1 MATLAIEPRRTSMR
15 RVAAASFVGS
25 AIEYYDFYI
34 YGTAAALVFP
44 KVFFPHLGTTMAT
57 VASMATFAAA
67 FLSRPL
73 GAAFFGHFGDRLGR
87 KSTLIA
93 TLLIMG
99 LSTLAVGL
107 VPGAATI
114 GMAAPLILLTLRLV
128 QGFAVG
134 GEWAGAA
141 LLSAEYAPAE
151 ARGRYGMFTQMGVGS
166 GLVMSSLLFL
176 LVNHTIGESSRAF
189 LGFGW
194 RIPFLFSAV
203 LIVIA
208 LYVRLS
214 VAETPVFAE
223 QKARDTAGVTPLV
236 ALFSNQ
242 RREVALAAGSM
253 IGFFT
258 LGYMANAYLM
268 SYAHTHVGF
277 SPNLILSVGL
287 LGGVVVVVF
296 NVLGAVLSD
305 TFGRRRVIM
314 TAFAIGVPW
323 SFVVLPLVD
332 TGNAVMFALAMV
344 GTYAVAGTA
353 YGPMAAFIPE
363 IFGTRYRYSGAGLSL
378 NLAGLVGGAVPTVV
392 AAPLQATWGVPA
404 VGTMMAA
411 VVVVSLVCVIALPET
426 KGAALQVLSVSTM
439 RETRRSP
446 NARVV
451 STTATR

>member
-1 MATLAIEPRRTSMR
+1 MK
-15 RVAAASFVGS
+15 RVAMASFVGS

-67 FLSRPL
+67 FLSRPV

-87 KSTLIA
+87 MSTLIA
-93 TLLIMG
+93 TLMIMG

-114 GMAAPLILLTLRLV
+114 GMAAPLILLTLRLL

-134 GEWAGAA
+134 GEWAGSA
-141 LLSAEYAPAE
+141 LLAAEYAPAK

-176 LVNHTIGESSRAF
+176 TVNQTIGESSRAF
-189 LGFGW
+189 VEWGW

-203 LIVIA
+203 LIAIA
-208 LYVRLS
+208 LYVRLN
-214 VAETPVFAE
+214 VAETPVFAA
-223 QKARDTAGVTPLV
+223 QKAQPSASAVRPLV
-236 ALFSNQ
+236 ALLREQ

-258 LGYMANAYLM
+258 LGYLANAYFM

-277 SPNLILSVGL
+277 SPDVILAVGL
-287 LGGVVVVVF
+287 LGGVIVVVF
-296 NVLGAVLSD
+296 NAISSILSD
-305 TFGRRRVIM
+305 IYGRRRVIM
-314 TAFAIGVPW
+314 TALALGVPW
-323 SFVVLPLVD
+323 AFVVLPLID
-332 TGNAVMFALAMV
+332 TGNVALFALAMS
-344 GTYAVAGTA
+344 GTYAIAA
-353 YGPMAAFIPE
+353 SSYGPMAAFIPE

-378 NLAGLVGGAVPTVV
+378 NLAGLVGGAVPTII
-392 AAPLQATWGVPA
+392 AAPLLATWGVSA
-404 VGTMMAA
+404 IGIMMTA
-411 VVVVSLVCVIALPET
+411 VVLVSLVCTIALPET
-426 KGAALQVLSVSTM
+426 KGVAL
-439 RETRRSP
+439 
-446 NARVV
+446 A
-451 STTATR
+451 

>member
-1 MATLAIEPRRTSMR
+1 MAMLTTPPQPTSMK
-15 RVAAASFVGS
+15 RVAMASFVGS

-67 FLSRPL
+67 FLSRPV

-93 TLLIMG
+93 TLMIMG

-114 GMAAPLILLTLRLV
+114 GMAAPVILLTLRLL

-134 GEWAGAA
+134 GEWAGSA
-141 LLSAEYAPAE
+141 LLAAEYAPAK

-176 LVNHTIGESSRAF
+176 TVNQTIGESSRAF
-189 LGFGW
+189 VEWGW

-203 LIVIA
+203 LIAIA
-208 LYVRLS
+208 LYVRLN
-214 VAETPVFAE
+214 VAETPVFAA
-223 QKARDTAGVTPLV
+223 QNAQPSVSAVRPLV
-236 ALFSNQ
+236 ALLREQ

-258 LGYMANAYLM
+258 LGYLANAYFM

-277 SPNLILSVGL
+277 SPDVILAVGL
-287 LGGVVVVVF
+287 LGGVIVVVF
-296 NVLGAVLSD
+296 NAISSILSD
-305 TFGRRRVIM
+305 IYGRRRVIM
-314 TAFAIGVPW
+314 TALALGVPW
-323 SFVVLPLVD
+323 SFVVLPLID
-332 TGNAVMFALAMV
+332 TGNVALFALAMS
-344 GTYAVAGTA
+344 GTYAIAAGS

-378 NLAGLVGGAVPTVV
+378 NLAGLVGGAVPTII
-392 AAPLQATWGVPA
+392 AAPLLATCGVA
-404 VGTMMAA
+404 AIGIMMTA
-411 VVVVSLVCVIALPET
+411 VVLVSLVCTIALPET
-426 KGAALQVLSVSTM
+426 KGVAL
-439 RETRRSP
+439 
-446 NARVV
+446 A
-451 STTATR
+451 

>member
-1 MATLAIEPRRTSMR
+1 MATLSIQAPTSMK

-93 TLLIMG
+93 TMLIMG
-99 LSTLAVGL
+99 LSTVAVGL
-107 VPGAATI
+107 VPGEATI
-114 GMAAPLILLTLRLV
+114 GMAAPLILLMLRLV

-141 LLSAEYAPAE
+141 LLTAEYAPAN
-151 ARGRYGMFTQMGVGS
+151 ARGRYGMYTQMGVGS

-176 LVNHTIGESSRAF
+176 VVNQTIGESSRAF
-189 LGFGW
+189 VEWGW

-208 LYVRLS
+208 LYVRLN

-223 QKARDTAGVTPLV
+223 QKARVAAPVTPLA
-236 ALFSNQ
+236 ALFASQ
-242 RREVALAAGSM
+242 RREVLLAAGAM

-268 SYAHTHVGF
+268 SYAHIHVGF
-277 SPNLILSVGL
+277 SPTLILLVGL
-287 LGGVVVVVF
+287 LGGVVVVIF
-296 NVLGAVLSD
+296 NVLGSVLSD
-305 TFGRRRVIM
+305 IVGRRRVIIA
-314 TAFAIGVPW
+314 AFAIGVPW
-323 SFVVLPLVD
+323 SFVVLPLVN
-332 TGNAVMFALAMV
+332 TGNAVMFALALA
-344 GTYAVAGTA
+344 GTYAVAGMA

-363 IFGTRYRYSGAGLSL
+363 IFGTRYRYSGAAVSL
-378 NLAGLVGGAVPTVV
+378 NLAGLLGGAVPTII
-392 AAPLQATWGVPA
+392 AAPLLATCGVPA
-404 VGTMMAA
+404 IGAMMAA
-411 VVVVSLVCVIALPET
+411 VALVSLVCTALLPET
-426 KGAALQVLSVSTM
+426 KGTALQGQ
-439 RETRRSP
+439 
-446 NARVV
+446 
-451 STTATR
+451 

>member
-1 MATLAIEPRRTSMR
+1 MATLSIEPQRTSMR

-44 KVFFPHLGTTMAT
+44 KVFFPHLGTTTAT
-57 VASMATFAAA
+57 FASMATFAAA

-99 LSTLAVGL
+99 LSTVAVGL

-114 GMAAPLILLTLRLV
+114 GVAAPLILLTLRLV

-141 LLSAEYAPAE
+141 LLSAEYAPAH

-166 GLVMSSLLFL
+166 GLVLSSLLFL
-176 LVNHTIGESSRAF
+176 SVNQTIGESSRAF
-189 LGFGW
+189 IDWGW

-208 LYVRLS
+208 LYVRCK
-214 VAETPVFAE
+214 VAETPVFVE
-223 QKARDTAGVTPLV
+223 QRARARVTPLA
-236 ALFSNQ
+236 ALFRSQ
-242 RREVALAAGSM
+242 RREVVLAAGSM
-253 IGFFT
+253 LGFFT

-277 SPNLILSVGL
+277 SPDVILSVGL

-296 NVLGAVLSD
+296 NALSAVLSD
-305 TFGRRRVIM
+305 AYGRRRVII
-314 TAFAIGVPW
+314 AALAVGVPW
-323 SFVVLPLVD
+323 TFVVLPLID
-332 TGNAVMFALAMV
+332 TGNALLFTLAMV
-344 GTYAVAGTA
+344 GTYAVAA
-353 YGPMAAFIPE
+353 SSYGPMAAFIPE
-363 IFGTRYRYSGAGLSL
+363 IFGTRHRYSGAGLSL
-378 NLAGLVGGAVPTVV
+378 NLAGLVGGAVPTIV

-404 VGTMMAA
+404 VGAMMA
-411 VVVVSLVCVIALPET
+411 VVVVVSVACTAALPET
-426 KGAALQVLSVSTM
+426 KGAALQ
-439 RETRRSP
+439 RR
-446 NARVV
+446 
-451 STTATR
+451 